1 MTSDRDPA
9 RGTVGLDDSGLA
21 SVSEPPLEGA
31 GSRAAEPLPHQAG
44 LASDTASAPA
54 EPLDRGYSEPAQT
67 QRQTAPNT
75 LPGRERRRSTFERLF
90 VRLIA
95 TAGVVGIGVVI
106 GAIMADDNSQG
117 WIIGLVISIVT
128 VVLSAILWSSRQL

>member
-9 RGTVGLDDSGLA
+9 RGPGGVDDSGFA
-21 SVSEPPLEGA
+21 GANEPPLEGSA
-31 GSRAAEPLPHQAG
+31 SAAEEPLPHEAG
-44 LASDTASAPA
+44 LASDTSSAPA
-54 EPLDRGYSEPAQT
+54 EPLDRGYSEPGQT
-67 QRQTAPNT
+67 QRQTAPNM
-75 LPGRERRRSTFERLF
+75 LPGRERRRSAFERLF

-106 GAIMADDNSQG
+106 GAIMADNKSQG